1 MKDRLINVLLIEDNP
16 GDARLIEEMLI
27 DVSDTNFNL
36 ECAERLSDGMEYLS
50 KEEVDIVLLDL
61 GLPDSTGLDTF
72 EKVHTKAPQ
81 VPIVMLTG
89 LDDNAVALEGVRMG
103 AQDYLTKSR
112 VDSNMLERAICYAI
126 ERKSAQKHIH
136 HLNSVLKAIRTINQT
151 IAQKTNRDHF
161 LQKVCDI
168 LVDARGYNAVWFG
181 IIKDDGKFI
190 TVKGSGFEKDI
201 SRFSREVMARNHPPC
216 IRDALES
223 EETVRIVDKEK
234 KCGDCFLRDVCLGG
248 EIAIIHVKHAERLFG
263 LLAVSFASGIVV
275 DDEEK
280 TLLAELALDI
290 ARALRGREM
299 EKAHKKA
306 EIAIKQSEERLRLVI
321 ENMPVMLDAF
331 DEKGKII
338 VWNSE
343 CEEVTG
349 FSSNEIIGNPK
360 ASGLLYPDKKMNKYI
375 YSMLKKYGNNFRNLE
390 WDITCKDGNVKTIL
404 WSNISEEYPI
414 PNWYSWAVGIDITER
429 KKAQDQIERS
439 LKEKE
444 VLLREIHHRVKNNLQ
459 VISSL
464 LNIQAR
470 GLKDKK
476 IIDVLSESRD
486 RINAMSFIH
495 TQLYESR
502 DLSRISIKEFVKRLL
517 GQLLLSY
524 PVNETRI
531 TQVVRVDMCL
541 LPVSIAVPVGLIIN
555 ELLSNAIKYA
565 FIGREE
571 GEIRVCLST
580 LDNGR
585 INMKISDNGI
595 GLPHGFDIDTSKS
608 LGLRLVKILTQDQLQ
623 GNLEIISDQGTTLI
637 IEFDIEDN
645 GGD

>member
-16 GDARLIEEMLI
+16 GDARLIEEMLL
-27 DVSDTNFNL
+27 DVSGITFNL
-36 ECAERLSDGMEYLS
+36 EYAEQLSEGMEYLS

-61 GLPDSTGLDTF
+61 GLPDSSGLDTF
-72 EKVHTKAPQ
+72 EKLHTKASQ
-81 VPIVMLTG
+81 IPIVMLTG

-103 AQDYLTKSR
+103 AQDYLTKTQ

-126 ERKSAQKHIH
+126 ERKSAQKRIQ

-151 IAQKTNRDHF
+151 IAQKTSRDHF

-181 IIKDDGKFI
+181 IIKDDRKFI
-190 TVKGSGFEKDI
+190 TVKGSGFRKDI
-201 SRFSREVMARNHPPC
+201 LRFGREVMSRNHPPC
-216 IRDALES
+216 IRDAFES
-223 EETVRIVDKEK
+223 EDTILIVNAENG
-234 KCGDCFLRDVCLGG
+234 CGDCFFKDACLGR
-248 EIAIIHVKHAERLFG
+248 ETAIIHVKHASRLFG
-263 LLAVSFASGIVV
+263 LVAISFASGIVV
-275 DDEEK
+275 DEEEK

-290 ARALRGREM
+290 ARALHGREM

-306 EIAIKQSEERLRLVI
+306 ENAIKQSEERLRMVV

-331 DEKGKII
+331 DEKGNII

-349 FSSNEIIGNPK
+349 FSSDEIIGNLG
-360 ASGLLYPDKKMNKYI
+360 ASGLLYPDEKMNKYI
-375 YSMLKKYGNNFRNLE
+375 HSMLKKYENNFRNLA
-390 WDITCKDGNVKTIL
+390 WDITCKNGHVKTIL
-404 WSNISEEYPI
+404 WSNISKEYPI

-429 KKAQDQIERS
+429 NKAQDQIERS
-439 LKEKE
+439 LREKE

-476 IIDVLSESRD
+476 IIDILSESRD

-502 DLSRISIKEFVKRLL
+502 DLSRISIKEFVDRLL

-524 PVNETRI
+524 PVNETKI
-531 TQVVRVDMCL
+531 TPIVRVDMCL

-565 FIGREE
+565 FIGRKE
-571 GEIRVCLST
+571 GEIRFCLST

-585 INMKISDNGI
+585 INMKISDNGV
-595 GLPHGFDIDTSKS
+595 GLPHGFDIDTNKS

-623 GNLEIISDQGTTLI
+623 GNLEIINDQGTTLI
-637 IEFDIEDN
+637 IEFDIEDD